1 MTPCDEFRVSDCV
14 ADAGPAEHRLHCSK
28 AHEGRLLSLST
39 GWPPAASRSR
49 AGSRSMAAAAASS
62 ILGLFA
68 MKANRRVARSQFG
81 FAFCSLLLAPMALG
95 SQAPV
100 PIDSGDTAWMLTA
113 SVLGLMMT
121 VPGIAL
127 FYGGMVRRKNMLSIA
142 GQCVALCCIVSLIW
156 IVAGYSL
163 AFTGDNPYI
172 GSAELLLLA
181 NLQLDGV
188 RQSFPE
194 PLFVVFQLG
203 FAVVSATLITGA
215 VADRMRLSSLLC
227 FVAIWSVVVYAPVV
241 HWIWGGGFLRQEGV
255 LDYAGGTI
263 VHINAGIAGLV
274 ACLVVGKRKGYGTQN
289 MAPHNPLFSVIGV
302 SLLWIGWFG
311 FSSGSALSAG
321 KDAAVVMLVTQAAA
335 ASGGV
340 AWMLFEWW
348 AMRKPSVLGLV
359 SGVLAGLVAVTPAAG
374 YVSPGGAVVMGVVA
388 SVSCC
393 WACAWMKYKLGY
405 DDALDVF
412 GIHGVGGFVGA
423 LLTGV
428 FALQSVGGASGAV
441 EGNFYQVWIQFQGI
455 LAVAAWSGVAS
466 LIILYAIKRLMGL
479 RVSEVDEI
487 AGLDTSQHGE
497 TIGGES

>member
-1 MTPCDEFRVSDCV
+1 MSTTSTVSC
-14 ADAGPAEHRLHCSK
+14 
-28 AHEGRLLSLST
+28 
-39 GWPPAASRSR
+39 SRSVL
-49 AGSRSMAAAAASS
+49 
-62 ILGLFA
+62 ILG
-68 MKANRRVARSQFG
+68 
-81 FAFCSLLLAPMALG
+81 SLLTASVAHASEAPP
-95 SQAPV
+95 S
-100 PIDSGDTAWMLTA
+100 IDSGDTAWMLTA

-127 FYGGMVRRKNMLSIA
+127 FYGGMVRRKNMLSMA
-142 GQCVALCCIVSLIW
+142 GQCIALCCIVSLIW

-163 AFTGDNPYI
+163 AFTGDNPYV
-172 GSAELLLLA
+172 GSTDLLLLA

-215 VADRMRLSSLLC
+215 VADRMRFASLLC
-227 FVAIWSVVVYAPVV
+227 FVAVWSLLVYSPVV
-241 HWIWGGGFLRQEGV
+241 HWIWGGGFLKQEGV

-311 FSSGSALSAG
+311 FSAGSALSAG
-321 KDAAVVMLVTQAAA
+321 KGAAVVMLVTQAAA

-359 SGVLAGLVAVTPAAG
+359 SGVVAGLVAVTPAAG
-374 YVSPGGAVVMGVVA
+374 YVSPGGAVVMGVV
-388 SVSCC
+388 SGVCCC

-412 GIHGVGGFVGA
+412 GIHGIGGFVGA

-428 FALQSVGGASGAV
+428 FALQSVGGARGAV
-441 EGNFYQVWIQFQGI
+441 EGNFLQVWVQFEGI
-455 LAVAAWSGVAS
+455 AAVAIWSAVAS
-466 LIILYAIKRLMGL
+466 LVILYAMKPFMRL
-479 RVSEVDEI
+479 RVSEVDEME
-487 AGLDTSQHGE
+487 GLDSSQHGE
-497 TIGGES
+497 TIGTES